1 MLNAVKL
8 DEINSYNLNAKN
20 FDLVGSA
27 VHGSKTTVLLIAA
40 DGSVVGRCE
49 SAGLW
54 KKGHA
59 VVICTTGEDF
69 RSFIMEWAAPNSVV
83 FIKLSSSRVFKYR
96 LDKPALSTGG
106 I

>member
-40 DGSVVGRCE
+40 DGSVVSRCE

-96 LDKPALSTGG
+96 LDKPALSTGD